1 MPDPTS
7 SDLTPTCDPAS
18 RRRISSGGHRHP
30 LVITQLLT
38 LGAQLHNVSRVWF
51 PGLLWV
57 VWGLGWDWVVTRRAR
72 VGLNVFL
79 LPFWHENANTATSHQ
94 PAAPCQHWPGATRV
108 EGESGKL
115 KMLHPRSSWD
125 ILRALGAAGVCV
137 KPTIGF
143 TVRLQHLIKQT
154 VPSYSAVCTVKI
166 TKTMWNAN
174 NQLLFLKMP

>member
-94 PAAPCQHWPGATRV
+94 PATSRPLPTLAGGDQGRGGIRKIKNVTSQV
-108 EGESGKL
+108 KL
-115 KMLHPRSSWD
+115 R
-125 ILRALGAAGVCV
+125 
-137 KPTIGF
+137 
-143 TVRLQHLIKQT
+143 
-154 VPSYSAVCTVKI
+154 YSAGTGCCWGLCQTNNRFYCPFTASYK
-166 TKTMWNAN
+166 AN
-174 NQLLFLKMP
+174 SAQLQRGVHCEDNKNNVEC